1 MNLKQLSDRFA
12 IRDLIVRYAN
22 ALDSRS
28 FEWLDEIF
36 TADAYIDYRATGGID
51 GDYAKIREWL
61 PPATGAFP
69 HMCHLVG
76 NIAVTIDGDRARAR
90 TLCLNPVEVPM
101 PAGGSQVMF
110 LAMWYAGRAPPHRR
124 RLAHDPARAGGLHP
138 AQRAAAPDADARLRR
153 PLTFQE
159 SPRTRPCSACRN
171 SRTASN
177 SSSCP

>member
-1 MNLKQLSDRFA
+1 MNLNELSDRFA

-51 GDYAKIREWL
+51 GDYAKIRGWL

-76 NIAVTIDGDRARAR
+76 NIAVTISGDRARAR

-110 LAMWYAGRAPPHRR
+110 LAMWY
-124 RLAHDPARAGGLHP
+124 LDEL
-138 AQRAAAPDADARLRR
+138 L
-153 PLTFQE
+153 
-159 SPRTRPCSACRN
+159 
-171 SRTASN
+171 RTATGWRMTRRVQQGCIQHNVPQHLTQMPASVAR
-177 SSSCP
+177 